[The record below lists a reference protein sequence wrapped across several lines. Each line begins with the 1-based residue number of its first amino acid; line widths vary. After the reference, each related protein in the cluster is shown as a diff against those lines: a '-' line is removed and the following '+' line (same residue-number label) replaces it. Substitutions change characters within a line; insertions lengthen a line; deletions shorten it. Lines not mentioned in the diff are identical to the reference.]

1 MTVDEVLLDQFRV
14 SLKRRDGLREL
25 SDLESLVVVDEIAR
39 RFVEKE
45 EHVWWWQSLKCDW
58 VTLTYGESDG
68 LVVLGKLLSAERVIR
83 LVVTDD
89 EPRPW
94 IVFEG
99 EARRMLDIL
108 RGLRFFEYFIAS
120 EDCRWVVFDT
130 HHNALV
136 ATGSILDKA
145 RCLSRGL

>member
-14 SLKRRDGLREL
+14 SLTRRDGLREL
-25 SDLESLVVVDEIAR
+25 SDLESLLVVDEIAR

-94 IVFEG
+94 PVFEG

-120 EDCRWVVFDT
+120 EDCRWAVFDT